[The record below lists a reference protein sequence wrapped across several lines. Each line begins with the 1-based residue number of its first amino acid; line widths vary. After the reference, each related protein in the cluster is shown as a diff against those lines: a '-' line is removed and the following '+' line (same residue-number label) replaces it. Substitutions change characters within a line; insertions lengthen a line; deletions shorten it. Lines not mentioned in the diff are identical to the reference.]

1 MKKIYLSHPFN
12 GREEN
17 REKAAAIAKFYREV
31 WAAEGKTDWI
41 LIDPLA
47 YLAPLSDGI
56 PEYTMIR
63 LAVNLLKSC
72 DAVLFADGWKHS
84 RGCRLEHFAARDRG
98 KQIAEIP
105 AEVSEIAE
113 HYYTR
118 HRIIVR
124 RAA

>member
-1 MKKIYLSHPFN
+1 MKKKIYLSHPFN
-12 GREEN
+12 GRQEN
-17 REKAAAIAKFYREV
+17 REKAAAIAKFYREL
-31 WAAEGKTDWI
+31 WAAEGKPYE
-41 LIDPLA
+41 LIDPLE

-84 RGCRLEHFAARDRG
+84 RGCRLEHFAAKG
-98 KQIAEIP
+98 KLIAEIP
-105 AEVSEIAE
+105 AEVSEIAA
-113 HYYTR
+113 HYYTK
-118 HRIIVR
+118 HHVVIR

>member
-1 MKKIYLSHPFN
+1 MRIYLSHPY
-12 GREEN
+12 GGKEEN
-17 REKAAAIAKFYREV
+17 RERAAAIAKFYREL
-31 WAAEGKTDWI
+31 WAAEGKNYE

-47 YLAPLSDGI
+47 YLAPLSEGFQEWQI
-56 PEYTMIR
+56 LK

-84 RGCRLEHFAARDRG
+84 RGCRLEHFAAKG
-98 KQIAEIP
+98 KLIAEIP
-105 AEVSEIAE
+105 AEVGEIAE

-118 HRIIVR
+118 HHIIVR

>member
-1 MKKIYLSHPFN
+1 MRIYLSHPY
-12 GREEN
+12 GGKEEN
-17 REKAAAIAKFYREV
+17 REKAEAIAKFYREL
-31 WAAEGKTDWI
+31 WAAEGKDYE

-47 YLAPLSDGI
+47 YLAPLSEGFQEWQI
-56 PEYTMIR
+56 LK

-84 RGCRLEHFAARDRG
+84 RGCRLEHFAAKG
-98 KQIAEIP
+98 KMIAEIP
-105 AEVSEIAE
+105 AEVGEIAE

-118 HRIIVR
+118 HHIIVR